1 MTVTNPAR
9 PDFFPTEQEDRP
21 VIRVTRLNG
30 EQFALN
36 PDLIERVEAHPD
48 TVVFLVDGTH
58 VTVAESM
65 EQVLLRIRDARAGDI
80 VACYELD
87 RGESADPH
95 ALQDMLAEIAETRG
109 CPVAGQTY

>member
-1 MTVTNPAR
+1 MIGLTHRTGAPCR
-9 PDFFPTEQEDRP
+9 IDPTAIQ
-21 VIRVTRLNG
+21 
-30 EQFALN
+30 
-36 PDLIERVEAHPD
+36 RVETTPD

-58 VTVAESM
+58 VTVAETV

-109 CPVAGQTY
+109 CPVAGHRF